1 MYIYIFIY
9 LFIFNYICI
18 YIHTYYYYMYISIY
32 KLKKRL
38 ALENAMQNTFLPR
51 KTWFFFD
58 LIMLVPDIIILLL
71 PNLDDGTTGGLPFL

>member
-1 MYIYIFIY
+1 MVFVYIYIK
-9 LFIFNYICI
+9 YICIYI
-18 YIHTYYYYMYISIY
+18 YIHTYYYMHIYIY

-38 ALENAMQNTFLPR
+38 APENAMQNTFLPR

-58 LIMLVPDIIILLL
+58 FIMLVPDIIILLL

>member
-1 MYIYIFIY
+1 MVFVYIYGVCIYIYIRI
-9 LFIFNYICI
+9 IICI
-18 YIHTYYYYMYISIY
+18 YIY

-38 ALENAMQNTFLPR
+38 APENAMQNTFLPR

-58 LIMLVPDIIILLL
+58 FIMLVPDIIILLL

>member
-1 MYIYIFIY
+1 
-9 LFIFNYICI
+9 
-18 YIHTYYYYMYISIY
+18 MYISIY